1 MSDFVS
7 YLHEV
12 FEGFGPIQ
20 SKRMFGGHGIYHG
33 GLMFGLVADDT
44 LYLKVDDQ
52 IKPLFEQLNL
62 GPFEYSKRGKISR
75 LSYYEAPA
83 EILENRD
90 EATRWASLSYD
101 AALRANARKTA
112 RKKTRK

>member
-12 FEGFGPIQ
+12 FEDFGPIRAR
-20 SKRMFGGHGIYHG
+20 RMFGGYGIYHD

-52 IKPLFEQLNL
+52 IRPMFEQLGL
-62 GPFEYSKRGKISR
+62 GPFEYTRNGKVMN
-75 LSYYEAPA
+75 LSYYEAPP
-83 EILENRD
+83 ELLEVRQ
-90 EATRWASLSYD
+90 EATRWAALSYE
-101 AALRANARKTA
+101 AALRAKAGSRRRPRRK
-112 RKKTRK
+112 